1 MEAQLEFHGVNR
13 LISQ

>member
-1 MEAQLEFHGVNR
+1 MIDKAINR